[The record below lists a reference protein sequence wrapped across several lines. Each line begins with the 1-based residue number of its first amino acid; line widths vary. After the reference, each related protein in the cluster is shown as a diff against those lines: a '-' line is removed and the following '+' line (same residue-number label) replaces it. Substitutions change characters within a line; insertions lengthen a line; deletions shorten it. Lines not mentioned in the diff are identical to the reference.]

1 MRTED
6 FASPQE
12 NAVWAD
18 LTQHLDRLVPAS
30 SEAAYDRL
38 VGYGFARRYVE
49 GKTVADIGWEDIGYG
64 SHLLAEKSAFV
75 SAMSV
80 SAEAV
85 EIALKYYSAPN
96 ASYEKIYLTDLPYP
110 EEHFDVVVALRMIEN
125 LDQPEDLVREASR
138 VLKQDGIFVVS
149 VPDKQGNAEDRP
161 RMGMHASQFQELLE
175 RHFERVRTY
184 RQGAVAGGSII
195 PASGDISGAFVEG
208 ASLSPS
214 APRFGPERPTS
225 RNIVAVCG
233 GAEALENAEQP
244 YLVIDRDRR
253 VFDECADQAQDVD
266 LLATEIKNME
276 KTEVQTFRDALWLRG
291 SEIAYLRAQIRD
303 QIRNSEAR
311 TRRSEAQI
319 RSNEAQIQNL
329 KQQIHEME
337 NSTTWRMFEPYRRL
351 RAWLGTTKNPSPGST
366 KGSDDHKP
374 D

>member
-6 FASPQE
+6 FASSQE
-12 NAVWAD
+12 NTEWAD
-18 LTQHLDRLVPAS
+18 LPQHLDRLVPAS

-49 GKTVADIGWEDIGYG
+49 GKTVADIGWEDVGYG
-64 SHLLAEKSAFV
+64 AHLLAEKAAFV

-85 EIALKYYSAPN
+85 DIALKYYSAPN
-96 ASYEKIYLTDLPYP
+96 ASYEKIYLTELPYP
-110 EEHFDVVVALRMIEN
+110 EGHFDVVVALRTIEN

-161 RMGMHASQFQELLE
+161 RMGMYAPQFQEMLKK
-175 RHFERVRTY
+175 HFGHVRTY

-195 PASGDISGAFVEG
+195 PVSGDVSGACVES

-225 RNIVAVCG
+225 RHIVAVCG

-244 YLVIDRDRR
+244 YLVLDRDRR
-253 VFDECADQAQDVD
+253 VFDECADQAEDLD
-266 LLATEIKNME
+266 LLATEIQNME
-276 KTEVQTFRDALWLRG
+276 KTEVQTFRAALWLRG

-311 TRRSEAQI
+311 TRRSEAQV
-319 RSNEAQIQNL
+319 RSFEAQIQNL
-329 KQQIHEME
+329 KQHIHEME

-351 RAWLGTTKNPSPGST
+351 RAWLGTMKKPAPGST
-366 KGSDDHKP
+366 KGSDDH
-374 D
+374 

>member
-12 NAVWAD
+12 NAEWAD
-18 LTQHLDRLVPAS
+18 LPQRLDRLVPAS

-49 GKTVADIGWEDIGYG
+49 GKTVADIGVEDVGYG
-64 SHLLAEKSAFV
+64 SHLLAERAAFV

-85 EIALKYYSAPN
+85 DIALKYFSAPN
-96 ASYEKIYLTDLPYP
+96 ASYERIYPTELPYP
-110 EEHFDVVVALRMIEN
+110 EEHFDVVVALQTIEN

-149 VPDKQGNAEDRP
+149 VPDKQGNADER
-161 RMGMHASQFQELLE
+161 RRIGMYASQFQELLE
-175 RHFERVRTY
+175 RHFGHVRTY

-195 PASGDISGAFVEG
+195 PASGDLSGACVESS
-208 ASLSPS
+208 SLSPS

-225 RNIVAVCG
+225 RHIVAVCG
-233 GAEALENAEQP
+233 GAGALENAEQP

-253 VFDECADQAQDVD
+253 VFDECADQAEDLN
-266 LLATEIKNME
+266 LLATEIQNME
-276 KTEVQTFRDALWLRG
+276 KTEVQTFRDTLWLRG

-319 RSNEAQIQNL
+319 QNL
-329 KQQIHEME
+329 KQHIHEIE

-351 RAWLGTTKNPSPGST
+351 RSWLGTRRKPAPGST
-366 KGSDDHKP
+366 KGSADHRP